1 MILGC
6 KGINVRKYSQCA
18 VREDNNPLVA
28 VTVRQ
33 GLIPK

>member
-18 VREDNNPLVA
+18 VREDNLLVA